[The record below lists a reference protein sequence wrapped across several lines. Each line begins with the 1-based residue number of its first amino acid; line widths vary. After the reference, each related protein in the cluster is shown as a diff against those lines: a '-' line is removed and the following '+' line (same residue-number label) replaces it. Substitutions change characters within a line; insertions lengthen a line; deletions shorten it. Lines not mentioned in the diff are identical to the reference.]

1 VRLRLLKLWEGA
13 RASYWFIPSLMTIGA
28 VALAYAMVQVD
39 ARATGLTERLGWVYS
54 GGPEGARAVLSV
66 VAGSVM
72 STAGVTFSITIAA
85 LSLASAQF
93 GPRILHNFMRDTG
106 NQVVLGTFIATFIYC
121 LLVLRTVRGG
131 ESVGRYVPHLSV
143 TVGVAL
149 GLASLGVLIYFI
161 HHVSMSIQ
169 APNVVA
175 AVARDLHRQMEH
187 VFPEQVGREPGPV
200 RERADDSGLP
210 AGFEE
215 RAAPVASGHDAY
227 LQAIDEERLMRVA
240 VEHDLLLRVETR
252 PGDFLLL
259 GGRLLSVWPPERCN
273 DRAGK
278 QLRGAFVFGAQ
289 RTHTQDV
296 EFAVDQLVEI
306 AVRALSPGINDPFT
320 AMNCLDRLGAA
331 LCHFARREAPS
342 PLRMDDAGKLRVVVE
357 SRVTF
362 AGMVDAS
369 FNQIRQ
375 YGRSSASV
383 TVRILE
389 TIARVMPCARGDED
403 RAALLR
409 QAEMTARGAR
419 DAIPEPQ
426 DREDVEQRWRAV
438 QRAAGAGG

>member
-1 VRLRLLKLWEGA
+1 MRLRLLKFWQTV
-13 RASYWFIPSLMTIGA
+13 RASYWFIPTLMTVGA
-28 VALAYAMVQVD
+28 VALAYALIQVD
-39 ARATGLTERLGWVYS
+39 SRTEGITETLGWVYS
-54 GGPEGARAVLSV
+54 GGPEGARAVLST

-85 LSLASAQF
+85 LSLASGQF

-131 ESVGRYVPHLSV
+131 EEVGRYVPHLSV

-161 HHVSMSIQ
+161 HHVAVSIQ

-175 AVARDLHRQMEH
+175 AVAHDLHSHIER
-187 VFPEQVGREPGPV
+187 VFPEQVGDEPAAG
-200 RERADDSGLP
+200 REREAALP

-215 RAAPVASGHDAY
+215 RAAVVDSGHDAY
-227 LQAIDEERLMRVA
+227 LQAIDQERLLELA
-240 VEHDLLLRVETR
+240 VEHDLLLRVEAR
-252 PGDFLLL
+252 PGAFLLR
-259 GGRLLSVWPPERCN
+259 GGRLLSAWPPERCGGEVC
-273 DRAGK
+273 RE
-278 QLRGAFVFGAQ
+278 LRRAFVFGAQ

-331 LCHFARREAPS
+331 LCHFARRDLPS
-342 PLRMDDAGKLRVVVE
+342 PVRVDDAGTPRIVVE

-362 AGMVDAS
+362 AGMVDAA

-375 YGRSSASV
+375 YGRSSVSV

-389 TIARVMPCARGDED
+389 TIARVMPCAPGEEE

-409 QAEMTARGAR
+409 QAEMTVRGAR
-419 DAIPEPQ
+419 EAVAEPQ
-426 DREDVEQRWRAV
+426 DREDVEQRWRSV
-438 QRAAGAGG
+438 LREAGAGR

>member
-1 VRLRLLKLWEGA
+1 MRLRLLKLWEGA

-28 VALAYAMVQVD
+28 VALSYALVQVD
-39 ARATGLTERLGWVYS
+39 ARATGLTERLGWIYS

-85 LSLASAQF
+85 LSLASGQF

-143 TVGVAL
+143 TVGVVL

-175 AVARDLHRQMEH
+175 AVAHDLHSHIEH
-187 VFPEQVGREPGPV
+187 VFPERVGGEPGPG
-200 RERADDSGLP
+200 REAEVQAALP

-227 LQAIDEERLMRVA
+227 LQAIDQERLMRVA

-252 PGDFLLL
+252 PGAFVLR
-259 GGRLLSVWPPERCN
+259 GGRLLSVWPPERCD
-273 DRAGK
+273 DRVGK
-278 QLRGAFVFGAQ
+278 RLHAAFIFGAQ

-331 LCHFARREAPS
+331 LCHFAGREAPS
-342 PLRMDDAGKLRVVVE
+342 PLRLDDGGKLRVVVE

-389 TIARVMPCARGDED
+389 TIARVMPCAPGEEE

-438 QRAAGAGG
+438 QRAADAGG

>member
-1 VRLRLLKLWEGA
+1 
-13 RASYWFIPSLMTIGA
+13 MTFGA

-149 GLASLGVLIYFI
+149 GLASLGVLIFFI
-161 HHVSMSIQ
+161 HHVSVSIQ

-175 AVARDLHRQMEH
+175 AVADDLHRHIEH
-187 VFPEQVGREPGPV
+187 VFPDQVGREPGPG
-200 RERADDSGLP
+200 RERAADSGLP

-215 RAAPVASGHDAY
+215 RAVPVASGHDAY
-227 LQAIDEERLMRVA
+227 LQAIDQERLMRVA

-252 PGDFLLL
+252 PGTFVLR
-259 GGRLLSVWPPERCN
+259 GGRLLSVWPPERC
-273 DRAGK
+273 DGQVGK
-278 QLRGAFVFGAQ
+278 RLHAAFVFGAQ

-342 PLRMDDAGKLRVVVE
+342 PLRLDDAGKLRVVVE

-389 TIARVMPCARGDED
+389 TIARVMPCAGGDEE

-438 QRAAGAGG
+438 QRAADAGS